1 LITIK
6 LAKWLNEK
14 IFYGWSIVLA
24 AGLLT
29 FFGTGFFSY
38 TRGFFLPELAET
50 LDNGNRFFISL
61 GFSLATMTGA
71 LISPAIGRYLDR
83 GSPKKVIFLGIVI
96 NGFFYLVLSQASS
109 LLAFYMAVSIG
120 LGVGMIC
127 MGGFTHH
134 RAILNWFD
142 HWRGRAVSVAVL
154 GASLAGV
161 AMPAIVEGLITNYG
175 WQATYQ
181 IFALV
186 LLLGLS
192 PVVWLLFIDRPEQI
206 KEVRDGRHYANT
218 NSQPKRLLERD
229 NKVWSFGE
237 LIKTP
242 AFWSIGLIFG
252 TMLSI
257 WSAVMLH
264 LVGHLRDIGL
274 EIVWYIISAQ
284 AAFAALGKPVVGIA
298 SDFLG
303 ARITIWSALSLQVLA
318 LLLFGAASE
327 ENVLILAACIYG
339 LGYSGMSPLRTFAIS
354 TSLGSR
360 SFGTASGAIR
370 YVELPFQMLAAPAA
384 ALIYD
389 HTGSYQ
395 LAFSLL
401 AGMALIA
408 CLGPFFI
415 SVGGARER
423 KDKNLNEIDH
433 TKIS

>member
-1 LITIK
+1 MRIE
-6 LAKWLNEK
+6 LAKRLNEK
-14 IFYGWSIVLA
+14 IFYGWSIVFA

-38 TRGFFLPELAET
+38 TRGFFLPELAEA
-50 LDNGNRFFISL
+50 LDGGNRFFISL

-71 LISPAIGRYLDR
+71 LISPAVGRYLDR
-83 GSPKKVIFLGIVI
+83 GSPKKIIFLGIVV
-96 NGFFYLVLSQASS
+96 NSFFYLVLSQASS
-109 LLAFYMAVSIG
+109 LLAFYIAVSIG

-161 AMPAIVEGLITNYG
+161 AMPPVVESLITNYG
-175 WQATYQ
+175 WQTTYQ

-186 LLLGLS
+186 LILGLS
-192 PVVWLLFIDRPEQI
+192 PVVWFFFIDQPEEI
-206 KEVRDGRHYANT
+206 KEVRDGRHYATT
-218 NSQPKRLLERD
+218 NSQAEELFERD
-229 NKVWSFGE
+229 NRVWSFGE
-237 LIKTP
+237 LAKNP

-264 LVGHLRDIGL
+264 LVGHLKDIGL
-274 EIVWYIISAQ
+274 ETVWYIISAQ
-284 AAFAALGKPVVGIA
+284 AAFAALGKPIVGIA

-303 ARITIWSALSLQVLA
+303 ARITIWSALSLQILA
-318 LLLFGAASE
+318 LFLFGAVSE
-327 ENVLILAACIYG
+327 ENLFILAACLYG

-354 TSLGSR
+354 TSLGSK
-360 SFGTASGAIR
+360 SFGTASGALR

-389 HTGSYQ
+389 FTGSYQ

-401 AGMALIA
+401 AGMALVA

-415 SVGGARER
+415 SVGGTRER
-423 KDKNLNEIDH
+423 KDKILNGIDH
-433 TKIS
+433 TKFS